1 MVTSLMEELVPDIDP
16 TPIPF
21 DPPPYYDPDE
31 EYEDSI
37 TIYESYVTI

>member
-1 MVTSLMEELVPDIDP
+1 MKELIPDIDP

-21 DPPPYYDPDE
+21 DPPDYYDPDD

-37 TIYESYVTI
+37 TQYQFYVSIY